1 MAASSVAGTSVAGTS
16 VAGGDEE
23 DEESAVGASVAGTEG
38 GESKFSLLAQ
48 QKVRPRFALLRRVL
62 FLLADLLVSLQ
73 ILTPADFAL
82 INSLKLAAATE
93 AAANGGGSAAKRKLA
108 VLEANKKHLNTDLDD
123 GFLNEGDIMGPR
135 KKVKENYEER
145 MASIAKGREGRDK
158 FGSAKGKKK
167 EESHSSSTNKEKK
180 RNKVR
185 SIRRVLFPF
194 FANPADLSFNLFFL

>member
-1 MAASSVAGTSVAGTS
+1 MPRERAWPEPSPSSRCWLSRRF
-16 VAGGDEE
+16 
-23 DEESAVGASVAGTEG
+23 VGSP
-38 GESKFSLLAQ
+38 SPFS
-48 QKVRPRFALLRRVL
+48 RRVSLTL
-62 FLLADLLVSLQ
+62 FLFFSTHFQ

-167 EESHSSSTNKEKK
+167 EESHSSSTNKEY
-180 RNKVR
+180 VQR
-185 SIRRVLFPF
+185 SVCCRELRVPRGG
-194 FANPADLSFNLFFL
+194 D

>member
-1 MAASSVAGTSVAGTS
+1 VAGTS

-23 DEESAVGASVAGTEG
+23 DEEESAVGASVAGTEG

-48 QKVRPRFALLRRVL
+48 QKVVFVSLPFVASSFSSLTFPPLPLALL
-62 FLLADLLVSLQ
+62 SQ

-185 SIRRVLFPF
+185 LRSSLPFFPF
-194 FANPADLSFNLFFL
+194 LTTSTDF